1 MDSIHSGKIGSSVMA
16 AKILLYSVEVAQDSV
31 HESLQDWPTVASSL
45 TPSNGIVAT
54 LRKWDDFFFKTFGK
68 HGGLVPYLD
77 AMNERNA
84 LYVLINFIDAHEYA
98 LDKLQF
104 MLGHAESQEDVELFA
119 GGGGGYNYGGAG
131 GGKANESVRGRLD
144 SRLTAST
151 DVTRFSQVE
160 MHQVL
165 AETTEHVSPVRFF
178 FVQKHTLYQYVLSQL
193 SEARHLLTLINQDH
207 LRLVYTH
214 RAARVILIKQEEIL
228 RRMVTEGW
236 TFSWFC

>member
-1 MDSIHSGKIGSSVMA
+1 MLSSVLPFHTTATLSEELVAFARAALLDVVRARYMDSIHSGKIGSSVMA
-16 AKILLYSVEVAQDSV
+16 AKILLYSVDVAQDSV
-31 HESLQDWPTVASSL
+31 HESLQDWPTVAASL
-45 TPSNGIVAT
+45 TPSNGIVAV

-84 LYVLINFIDAHEYA
+84 LYVLINYIDAHEYA

-104 MLGHAESQEDVELFA
+104 MLGHTENQEDIEFA
-119 GGGGGYNYGGAG
+119 SGGGYNYGGAG
-131 GGKANESVRGRLD
+131 GGVGGGGTAGETVRGRLD

-165 AETTEHVSPVRFF
+165 AEATGHVR
-178 FVQKHTLYQYVLSQL
+178 
-193 SEARHLLTLINQDH
+193 RCCLLLCDSSLINFPAFLLH
-207 LRLVYTH
+207 N
-214 RAARVILIKQEEIL
+214 
-228 RRMVTEGW
+228 
-236 TFSWFC
+236 S

>member
-1 MDSIHSGKIGSSVMA
+1 MYLFEPATLSEELVAFARAALLDVVKARYIDSIHSGKIGSSVMA

-31 HESLQDWPTVASSL
+31 HESLQDWPTVAASL

-54 LRKWDDFFFKTFGK
+54 LRKWDDLFFQTFGK

-104 MLGHAESQEDVELFA
+104 MLGHAENQEVVEFA
-119 GGGGGYNYGGAG
+119 GGGDGYNYGGAG
-131 GGKANESVRGRLD
+131 GGKANESARGRLD

-165 AETTEHVSPVRFF
+165 QETTEHVSPC
-178 FVQKHTLYQYVLSQL
+178 S
-193 SEARHLLTLINQDH
+193 
-207 LRLVYTH
+207 VYSDIH
-214 RAARVILIKQEEIL
+214 FIFMNVVNL
-228 RRMVTEGW
+228 
-236 TFSWFC
+236 FYHS

>member
-1 MDSIHSGKIGSSVMA
+1 VAFARAALLDVVKARYMDSIHSGKIGSSVMA
-16 AKILLYSVEVAQDSV
+16 AKILLYSVEVAQDCV
-31 HESLQDWPTVASSL
+31 HESLQDWPTVAASL
-45 TPSNGIVAT
+45 TPSNGIVAM
-54 LRKWDDFFFKTFGK
+54 LRQWDDFFFKTFGK

-104 MLGHAESQEDVELFA
+104 MLGHAESQEDVEFA
-119 GGGGGYNYGGAG
+119 GGSGYNYGGAG
-131 GGKANESVRGRLD
+131 GAGERSRANESAVRGRLD

-165 AETTEHVSPVRFF
+165 AETTEHVRPLAFYGTNLICAYIRFTFIMF
-178 FVQKHTLYQYVLSQL
+178 FWGS
-193 SEARHLLTLINQDH
+193 
-207 LRLVYTH
+207 
-214 RAARVILIKQEEIL
+214 
-228 RRMVTEGW
+228 
-236 TFSWFC
+236 